1 MKKHNYLPMPG
12 VGISSLIVIFAV
24 LCLTVF
30 ALLSVSTVRS
40 QQRLADSM
48 RSAVTGYYS
57 ADRAAEEILARLR
70 AGEIPEDVKT
80 EGDIFTYYCPIS
92 DTQTLAVSVR
102 ISGKEYHVL
111 RWQAISTADWE
122 AEEKLPVWGGGE

>member
-1 MKKHNYLPMPG
+1 MKKHNHLPMPG

-30 ALLSVSTVRS
+30 ALLSVSTAQS
-40 QQRLADSM
+40 QQRLAGSM

-57 ADRAAEEILARLR
+57 ADCAAEEILARLR
-70 AGEIPEDVKT
+70 AGEIPEGVKT
-80 EGDIFTYYCPIS
+80 EGDIFGYYCPIS
-92 DTQTLAVSVR
+92 DTQTLAVSVQL
-102 ISGKEYHVL
+102 SGTEYTIL